1 MFVELSRSIDHTRH
15 SLNKVLRLTW
25 IPVLVGLAAAIL
37 YLSQSWGYAH
47 SLDSVLDE
55 GAYLYKGYAFV
66 TGQYRIYQDYG
77 FWSNHMPFSFY
88 IPGAVQALFEPGL
101 RAGRYFSVALGGVM
115 LLGLWIITRRLAG
128 AWWAALVLVGLA
140 INPAII
146 KMYSTAISQ
155 VLISC
160 MLVWVL
166 VLSLGKDRPVW
177 QLVVGVMLAAL
188 MWMTRIN
195 LFPLLPL
202 LLLYIFWQHGRKIGL
217 IALSAGVLTL
227 LLLHLAFWPGILRMY
242 AYWLPERITPFL
254 DPWRPPPATPI
265 WDPVIRLSDRVNSFF
280 RTYRFHFLALTGVVA
295 SWILWLRSSAWK
307 SRSLYRSA
315 VFLSVLFFALYSLH
329 FWATMSKNYCAFC
342 LEGYTAFF
350 ASLGWLLL
358 ALSFSTWSK
367 ENSWWRQTL
376 AAGFVIVV
384 SAGIG
389 FSTYA
394 EYGSSLLEIDLSL
407 FGLPSIGVLFENKFQ
422 ILPREGRY
430 WAATIAGLL
439 GGIAILIAS
448 ALIARFSLGPSQE
461 KPSFG
466 YITLILLLLIG
477 AFLTPTYILGGG
489 YQTFDCGGDVISSY
503 ESVGAHLARIIPP
516 GSKVYWY
523 GGLSFAP
530 LLYLEGVQIYP
541 AQVNDG
547 YSLYLDGDAAALEKY
562 GYWNPD
568 LSNRWLDETEF
579 ALIEQ
584 RSYRQTFRDTVDQ
597 DRFVE
602 LEPTPDKVICRD
614 NSRIRIFKRLK

>member
-1 MFVELSRSIDHTRH
+1 MSGALSKFKDQTRDG
-15 SLNKVLRLTW
+15 LEMVLKQTW
-25 IPVLVGLAAAIL
+25 VPYLIALAATAL

-77 FWSNHMPFSFY
+77 FWSNHMPLSFF
-88 IPGAVQALFEPGL
+88 IPGTVQALFAPGL
-101 RAGRYFSVALGGVM
+101 RTGRYFAVLLGGLM
-115 LLGLWIITRRLAG
+115 ILGLWIVTRRFSG
-128 AWWAALVLVGLA
+128 SWWAALVLAGVA

-160 MLVWVL
+160 MLVWVV
-166 VLSLGKDRPVW
+166 VLILGEDRPIW
-177 QLVVGVMLAAL
+177 QLILGAMLAAV

-202 LLLYIFWQHGRKIGL
+202 LFIYIFWQYGRNTGL
-217 IALSAGVLTL
+217 VVLSAGLLTL
-227 LLLHLAFWPGILRMY
+227 LLLHAPFWPGILRMY
-242 AYWLPERITPFL
+242 AYWLPEQITPFL
-254 DPWRPPPATPI
+254 TPWRPPQATPI
-265 WDPVIRLSDRVNSFF
+265 WDPEIGPADRVNSFF
-280 RTYRFHFLALTGVVA
+280 RTYRFHFLALTGVAACWV
-295 SWILWLRSSAWK
+295 LWPRRHAWESP
-307 SRSLYRSA
+307 SRYRGA
-315 VFLSVLFFALYSLH
+315 AFLSALFLALFSLH

-358 ALSFSTWSK
+358 ALTFSNWSK
-367 ENSWWRQTL
+367 SLSWWRQSIIIGL
-376 AAGFVIVV
+376 VIAV

-394 EYGSSLLEIDLSL
+394 DFGSSLLEIDLSL
-407 FGLPSIGVLFENKFQ
+407 FGLPSIGVLLENKFQ
-422 ILPREGRY
+422 IMPREGRY
-430 WAATIAGLL
+430 WAATIAGLA
-439 GGIAILIAS
+439 GGILILTVS
-448 ALIARFSLGPSQE
+448 GLVVRFSRNPAQQNL
-461 KPSFG
+461 SFG
-466 YITLILLLLIG
+466 YITLVLLLVIG
-477 AFLTPTYILGGG
+477 VFLTPTAVLGRG

-503 ESVGAHLARIIPP
+503 ESVGAHLARVIPS
-516 GSKVYWY
+516 GTKVYWN

-530 LLYLEGVQIYP
+530 LLYLAGVQIYP

-547 YSLYLDGDAAALEKY
+547 YSFYLDGDAVALEKY
-562 GYWNPD
+562 GHWNPD
-568 LSNRWLDETEF
+568 LSNRWLDETDF

-584 RSYRQTFRDTVDQ
+584 RNYRQMFRDVVDQ
-597 DRFVE
+597 DRFIE
-602 LEPTPDKVICRD
+602 LEATPDKVICRD